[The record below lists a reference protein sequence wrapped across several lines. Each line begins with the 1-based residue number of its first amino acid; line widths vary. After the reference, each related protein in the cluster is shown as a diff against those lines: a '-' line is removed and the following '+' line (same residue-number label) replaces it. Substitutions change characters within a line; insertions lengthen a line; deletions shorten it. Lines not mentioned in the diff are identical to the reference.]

1 MHRISH
7 TIMNLPWL
15 ERGGERSREG

>member
-1 MHRISH
+1 
-7 TIMNLPWL
+7 MNLPWL